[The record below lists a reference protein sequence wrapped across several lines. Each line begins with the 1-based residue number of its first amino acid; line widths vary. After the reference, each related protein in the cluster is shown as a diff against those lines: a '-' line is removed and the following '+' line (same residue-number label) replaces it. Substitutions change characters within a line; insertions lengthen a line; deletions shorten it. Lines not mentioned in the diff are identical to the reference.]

1 VDTAIN
7 LISPVVIAVV
17 YIALCSLL
25 PEPTRQKFNALMIAG
40 AGAVYTSGGGMGA
53 WELAF
58 GAVLTFCAYKGLT
71 DYRWIG
77 LAWLLHT
84 AWDVVHH
91 VKGAPIIPAFEH
103 SSLGCALCDPILAVW
118 MFRGAPAIQT
128 WLTPKRATV

>member
-25 PEPTRQKFNALMIAG
+25 PEPTRRKFNALMIAG

-58 GAVLTFCAYKGLT
+58 TAVLTF
-71 DYRWIG
+71 
-77 LAWLLHT
+77 
-84 AWDVVHH
+84 
-91 VKGAPIIPAFEH
+91 
-103 SSLGCALCDPILAVW
+103 
-118 MFRGAPAIQT
+118 
-128 WLTPKRATV
+128 